1 MKAKDALEQDRR
13 GFLQMAGVA
22 TATFTFRGLS
32 SEAQA
37 ATEGTGKM
45 RIENVGLMS
54 PGDMGQAVAIQIKA
68 KGLNVYTA
76 LEHRSERT
84 RALAREAGLTDVG
97 TVTRLIAECDVV
109 LSIMNPGGALDF
121 AREAADALRAS
132 GHQTLIVDCNAIAP
146 DTVHEIAGLV
156 EGAGGRFLDAGIIG
170 PPPRG
175 KAKTN
180 LYVSG
185 PGAADLEQLAGPQLI
200 VRVIGEGVADASA
213 LKMCYGALNK
223 GTQALWLEV
232 LIAAQRL
239 GVAGILEQ
247 ELLQSQADRYS
258 WALNQFPMLPP
269 KAYRWVP
276 EMLEIS
282 KTLGTSGISPKMF
295 QGAADIYRFV
305 AGTALGKETPE
316 NRDKAREGKDV
327 VRLLAQERSRS

>member
-1 MKAKDALEQDRR
+1 MEANYIMKQDRR
-13 GFLQMAGVA
+13 GFLQVAGA
-22 TATFTFRGLS
+22 ASATFALGGVPFKAGAASNTTGL
-32 SEAQA
+32 
-37 ATEGTGKM
+37 
-45 RIENVGLMS
+45 RIEKVGLMS
-54 PGDMGQAVAIQIKA
+54 PGDMGQALAIQIMA

-76 LEHRSERT
+76 LEQRSERT

-97 TVTRLIAECDVV
+97 TIARLVTECDVV
-109 LSIMNPGGALDF
+109 LSVINPGAALDF
-121 AREAADALRAS
+121 AREVASALRATGS
-132 GHQTLIVDCNAIAP
+132 HTLIVDCNAIAP
-146 DTVHEIAGLV
+146 DTVGEIAGV
-156 EGAGGRFLDAGIIG
+156 IEGAGGRFLDAGIIG

-200 VRVIGEGVADASA
+200 VRVISDRIADASA

-223 GTQALWLEV
+223 GTQALWLDV

-239 GVAGILEQ
+239 GVDGVLEQ
-247 ELLQSQADRYS
+247 QLRQSQAGFYD
-258 WALNQFPMLPP
+258 WALSQFPILPP

-276 EMLEIS
+276 EMVEIS
-282 KTLGTSGISPKMF
+282 KTLSTAGITPKMF
-295 QGAADIYRFV
+295 QGAADVYRFV

-316 NRDKAREGKDV
+316 NRDKARDGKDV

>member
-1 MKAKDALEQDRR
+1 METNDAMKQNRR
-13 GFLQMAGVA
+13 GFIQLTGAA
-22 TATFTFRGLS
+22 AANLTLSGLPS
-32 SEAQA
+32 AARAASEA
-37 ATEGTGKM
+37 TGKIK
-45 RIENVGLMS
+45 IENVGVMS
-54 PGDMGQAVAIQIKA
+54 PGDMGQAVAIQLKA

-84 RALAREAGLTDVG
+84 RALARQAGLTDVG
-97 TVTRLIAECDVV
+97 TVTRLVAECDVV
-109 LSIMNPGGALDF
+109 LSIMDPGAAVDF
-121 AREAADALRAS
+121 ARVAADALRAS
-132 GHQTLIVDCNAIAP
+132 GRHTLIVDCNAIAP

-156 EGAGGRFLDAGIIG
+156 EQAGGRFLDAGIIG
-170 PPPRG
+170 SPPRG
-175 KAKTN
+175 KAKAN

-185 PGAADLEQLAGPQLI
+185 PGAADLEQLSGPQL
-200 VRVIGEGVADASA
+200 VVHVIGEGIADASA

-239 GVAGILEQ
+239 GVAGLLEQ
-247 ELLQSQADRYS
+247 QLQQSQAERYS
-258 WALNQFPMLPP
+258 WALSQFPILPP

-282 KTLGTSGISPKMF
+282 KTLDAAGMTPKMF

-305 AGTALGKETPE
+305 AGTSLGKETPE
-316 NRDKAREGKDV
+316 NRDKTRAGNDV